1 MTLIIGKY
9 SPLNIAVVNN
19 VLRAQYILP
28 SNDLDTFLSAQAKTK
43 GLVGFEGRAFIF
55 EGINIDI
62 KRNTI
67 TESTITI
74 TVTYSKLDVDT
85 LLNLMEEQNGSD
97 WSFNF
102 FNVSY

>member
-9 SPLNIAVVNN
+9 SPVNIVRVND
-19 VLRAQYILP
+19 VLRSQFIIP
-28 SNDLDTFLSAQAKTK
+28 TNDLDMFLTAQAKTQ

-62 KRNTI
+62 KRKTI
-67 TESTITI
+67 TEATI

-85 LLNLMEEQNGSD
+85 LLNLMEEQNG
-97 WSFNF
+97 
-102 FNVSY
+102 

>member
-9 SPLNIAVVNN
+9 SPVNIVRVND
-19 VLRAQYILP
+19 VLRSQYIIP
-28 SNDLDTFLSAQAKTK
+28 TNDLDMFLSAQAKTQ

-62 KRNTI
+62 KRKTI
-67 TESTITI
+67 TEATI

-85 LLNLMEEQNGSD
+85 LLNLMEEQNG
-97 WSFNF
+97 
-102 FNVSY
+102 

>member
-9 SPLNIAVVNN
+9 SPVNIVRVND
-19 VLRAQYILP
+19 VLRSQYIIP
-28 SNDLDTFLSAQAKTK
+28 TNDLDMFLSAQAKTQ

-62 KRNTI
+62 KRKTI
-67 TESTITI
+67 TEATI

-85 LLNLMEEQNGSD
+85 LLNLMEEQDGS
-97 WSFNF
+97 N
-102 FNVSY
+102 

>member
-1 MTLIIGKY
+1 MTLIIGEY
-9 SPLNIAVVNN
+9 SPINIVVVNN

-28 SNDLDTFLSAQAKTK
+28 WNDLDMFLSAQAKTQ

-67 TESTITI
+67 TEATI

-85 LLNLMEEQNGSD
+85 LLNLMEEQDGSD
-97 WSFNF
+97 
-102 FNVSY
+102 

>member
-9 SPLNIAVVNN
+9 SPINIAVVNN

-28 SNDLDTFLSAQAKTK
+28 SNDLDTFLSAQAETK

-62 KRNTI
+62 KRKTI
-67 TESTITI
+67 TESTI

-97 WSFNF
+97 
-102 FNVSY
+102 

>member
-1 MTLIIGKY
+1 MTLIIGEY
-9 SPLNIAVVNN
+9 SPINIVVVNN

-28 SNDLDTFLSAQAKTK
+28 SNDLDMFLSAQAKTQ

-67 TESTITI
+67 TEATI

-85 LLNLMEEQNGSD
+85 LLNLMEEQDGSD
-97 WSFNF
+97 
-102 FNVSY
+102 